1 MALDGEG
8 AVVRLPDGGPRGVEP
23 PRLVRHALL
32 VVLVPDPGDELAQLG
47 AHHPHVQIVGLQIKD
62 SLDSTYIWFGKSSQ
76 NILTITRLE

>member
-1 MALDGEG
+1 MTLDGER

-47 AHHPHVQIVGLQIKD
+47 AHHPHVQIVGLQICLI
-62 SLDSTYIWFGKSSQ
+62 LDMVW
-76 NILTITRLE
+76 